1 MPSYFIIGIFLGLN
15 LFWFIALWSIG
26 FNNEKLSPKF
36 ISSSYIP
43 NSHYEFE
50 SVVLNSL
57 FNVFSE
63 YFPPP
68 NIITKQIGDLPN
80 GNFKNNFSKE
90 FEIELED
97 KLKRLYTDNL
107 IKNKTNSKF
116 EMIIDIDK
124 KIIILI
130 KIYTDYRTYK
140 SEIRLFYIPL
150 DNFIINNK
158 YQFDIYKSI
167 IKEAWKMDFPGVI
180 KDYKLSFDKKFILIY
195 YIITKNNVITR
206 RFRYLT
212 LNLSNNYFD
221 SIKKQ
226 MDILNKE
233 YNLYINDSLNVE
245 EKFFYSLYDF
255 QSFDDFPIDGNKEIT
270 SIEIKKNYIIYSRE
284 SNKILSFLF
293 RNNTTN
299 KWFNLNFNENK
310 DLKEPFIYFSRI
322 NSLRFIDNKEE
333 NDTNKTLSI
342 FQQSLQITEK
352 GIYVF
357 GDIYLINLTDFT
369 LLKDNIIKSQLD
381 KPTSNNNVT
390 LIYNMKLVLK
400 KINKI
405 LGPNVFSN
413 NILYS
418 NKTNL
423 IFEFFQGTL
432 CYLSQQDYQIK
443 LIDDLDN
450 KIDFISSDH
459 TNENVIAQY
468 SNGDILYYF
477 QNDDKTSYELG
488 QHLYFKSIP
497 MEYREKNILAFS
509 LEKTKNNKTI
519 MLILMENGVI
529 ISLDFSKIIQKMKRT
544 LYQIMIDDYS
554 GSIFILIVANIII
567 LIVYLKKSGGRRRIN
582 DFGNVFNNIIQVE
595 NRNIN
600 LIPANMPNQ
609 NRPNIPIPNRIII
622 RINRNLNIQSNVINH
637 SYISNQNNNLN
648 NNQSQNENLNINQ
661 MGNSNLIGQNI
672 NNINPNQ

>member
-1 MPSYFIIGIFLGLN
+1 MPSYFIIGFFLGLN

-26 FNNEKLSPKF
+26 FNNDKLSPKF

-43 NSHYEFE
+43 NSNFEFE

-57 FNVFSE
+57 SNVFSY

-68 NIITKQIGDLPN
+68 NIIIKQIGDLPN
-80 GNFKNNFSKE
+80 GNFTNNFSKE
-90 FEIELED
+90 LEKELED
-97 KLKRLYTDNL
+97 NLKKLYNDNL

-116 EMIIDIDK
+116 EIIIDIDIQ
-124 KIIILI
+124 IIKLI
-130 KIYTDYRTYK
+130 KIYTDYKTYK
-140 SEIRLFYIPL
+140 SEIRLFYLPL
-150 DNFIINNK
+150 DNFIISDK
-158 YQFDIYKSI
+158 YEFDIYKSI
-167 IKEAWKMDFPGVI
+167 IKEAWKMDFPGEI
-180 KDYKLSFDKKFILIY
+180 KDYKLSFDKKYILIN
-195 YIITKNNVITR
+195 YIITKQNIITR
-206 RFRYLT
+206 RFRYLS
-212 LNLSNNYFD
+212 LNLSNNYFE
-221 SIKKQ
+221 SFKKQ
-226 MDILNKE
+226 IDILNKE
-233 YNLYINDSLNVE
+233 YYLYMKDISNIE
-245 EKFFYSLYDF
+245 EKFLYSLYDY

-284 SNKILSFLF
+284 NNKILSFLF

-497 MEYREKNILAFS
+497 MEYREKNILTFS

-529 ISLDFSKIIQKMKRT
+529 ISLDFSKIIQKMKRN

-637 SYISNQNNNLN
+637 SYISNHNNNLN
-648 NNQSQNENLNINQ
+648 NNQNQNENLNINQ
-661 MGNSNLIGQNI
+661 MGNSNIIGQNF
-672 NNINPNQ
+672 NNINSN

>member
-1 MPSYFIIGIFLGLN
+1 MPSYFIIGIFFGLN

-477 QNDDKTSYELG
+477 QNDDKISYELG

-497 MEYREKNILAFS
+497 MEYREKNILTFS

>member
-1 MPSYFIIGIFLGLN
+1 MPSYFIIGIFFGLN

-158 YQFDIYKSI
+158 YQYDIYKSI

-233 YNLYINDSLNVE
+233 YNLYINDSLNIE

-477 QNDDKTSYELG
+477 QNDDKISYELG

-497 MEYREKNILAFS
+497 MEYREKNILTFS

>member
-1 MPSYFIIGIFLGLN
+1 MPSYFIIGIFFGLN

-284 SNKILSFLF
+284 NNKLLSFLF
-293 RNNTTN
+293 RNNTSN
-299 KWFNLNFNENK
+299 KWFNINFNENNN
-310 DLKEPFIYFSRI
+310 LKEPFVYFSRI
-322 NSLRFIDNKEE
+322 NSLKFIDNKEE
-333 NDTNKTLSI
+333 NEINKTLSI

-357 GDIYLINLTDFT
+357 GDIYLLNLTDFT
-369 LLKDNIIKSQLD
+369 LLKDNIIKTQLD

-390 LIYNMKLVLK
+390 LIYNMKIVLK
-400 KINKI
+400 KLNKI
-405 LGPNVFSN
+405 LGPAIFSN

-477 QNDDKTSYELG
+477 QNDDKISYELG

-497 MEYREKNILAFS
+497 MEYREKNILTFS

>member
-1 MPSYFIIGIFLGLN
+1 MPSYFIISIFFGLN

-130 KIYTDYRTYK
+130 KLYTDYRTYK

-284 SNKILSFLF
+284 NNKILSFLF

-477 QNDDKTSYELG
+477 QNDDKISYELG

-497 MEYREKNILAFS
+497 MEYREKNILTFS

-600 LIPANMPNQ
+600 LIPANIPNQ

>member
-1 MPSYFIIGIFLGLN
+1 MPSYFIISIFFGLN

-284 SNKILSFLF
+284 NNKILSFLF

-477 QNDDKTSYELG
+477 QNDDKISYELG

-497 MEYREKNILAFS
+497 MEYREKNILTFS